1 SSTSLNHGVLAVGY
15 NKTTSTPYYIVKNS
29 WGTSWG
35 QKGYIWMSLNKNNQ
49 CGIAT
54 LASYPL
60 V

>member
-1 SSTSLNHGVLAVGY
+1 MTAVGY
-15 NKTTSTPYYIVKNS
+15 GSQSGKDFYIVKNS

-35 QKGYIWMSLNKNNQ
+35 DHGYILIARNDKNM

-54 LASYPL
+54 AASYPL

>member
-1 SSTSLNHGVLAVGY
+1 GY